1 MQSIHDMKRSETPE
15 TPVLLFDCELRDGRT
30 ERWAT
35 HAATVEG
42 DAYTARVLKHNT
54 IELRAGAE
62 EGVDAAGRMV
72 VTLDNVD
79 GYVSQLDRTVGL
91 KGAKLRVRLA
101 FVDVE
106 TGEAATEPVTVFLG
120 AANPPEELAESFAR
134 LSFAS
139 RLSLQ
144 RVALPQLRIQPR
156 CPWAFPTS
164 PAQRQE
170 AVAGGVEGK
179 YSPFHGCGYSPDV
192 ENGAG
197 TNGPEG
203 TYTSCGYTK
212 RDCAARGMYSVDAL
226 GRPTAR
232 FAGFQFLPPSVD
244 VRGHGDKDSKLSET
258 VDGRARSNDVAPL
271 VYGTNWYQPPV
282 VFARSD
288 GNLTHCEV
296 LLGVGEMAGVH
307 KVMANGVEIPLGES
321 GKDMGATGWY
331 NVISLGGRNGG
342 FNLNFTDSTGQ
353 PLGDPHGGMAVLAVA
368 APNRVA
374 NGKSIPKI
382 EVLADGMKLER
393 FGTGGE
399 PLGAAFTRNPSWVV
413 LDVLRRSGWKLAE
426 LDVASFARAASHC
439 DELIEVQDAFG
450 NARMSPKF
458 EVNLALLKRRSAADV
473 VRGIRTSAALMLTF
487 GGDGRLQL
495 RPEDTIARQQ
505 PVKPEGANSES
516 MVAGGWPAYEFGD
529 GTNGTTGILRK
540 QGGEPSLR
548 MWSKTTAE
556 SPNRWSVEFQNSFNE
571 YQQDSV
577 SLTELDD
584 VLATGQELSAT
595 VPALGLPHFDQA
607 ARVTRFHL
615 MKSIAGNR
623 YVEFETGPQALGLRP
638 GDLIGLTY
646 LKEGLERAVFRIVR
660 MMPGENFTTTCIV
673 AQRHKDEWYELLA
686 GGGQEGQDRRRQNG
700 RWGLAPRPVTGVELD
715 AEGRPAFEVEEEAA
729 DESGGAL
736 RLRVRYVRPESG
748 AAAGVSVPMVG
759 LTPEVQTTG
768 GMLPGG
774 RSWYYAVSALDGDGR
789 ESELSFVVRASVPA
803 GSTNRVSLKELSFA
817 AGTAGFRVYRGE
829 NPAALLRIAESA
841 GTAATFTDAGLAA
854 QCALPVD
861 VNFDH
866 AKFYWRMELMPE
878 TAVAAATAK
887 TLTGVGLSMT
897 PNEFQSAVVRIT
909 AGKGSGQERA
919 VLSHGA
925 DTFDLQTEWTTVP
938 DGSSE
943 FVVAEAGWRF
953 GAATRTD
960 RVEFEVPNRPGVRV
974 QISGRSADVSG
985 NEADAEISPMHR
997 HQLGGQAGGD
1007 RDVPPKPAFMLAM
1020 AGSGEVWLTGI
1031 GFETLENTSTIGSGT
1046 LVVRYADEAG
1056 ERERW
1061 ALAGELTAEE
1071 EWIGF
1076 AEAAAV
1082 AEGDLLQADREL
1094 MRVVEVSA
1102 GGLMVRV
1109 ERGVLK
1115 SKAATHPAGRLA
1127 ERLKR
1132 MVVVAPFQAGLFGSS
1147 ASGSYALP
1155 VTLKNVRIA
1164 AAEFYVTNRI
1174 GDSMTETACYTGFA
1188 DRGLR
1193 TYAGGQ
1199 FTLQVEGDLA
1209 VEASATP
1216 PLVVEENRTVAEVRA
1231 ALAEAPVGGSVMAR
1245 LRVNGHAYCDVTIAN
1260 GQRMSAP
1267 VSGVE
1272 LERLVAGSEI
1282 TLDVLSVPIGAGTRP
1297 GRNLTVMLRV

>member
-1 MQSIHDMKRSETPE
+1 MQSIHEMKRSETPE

-35 HAATVEG
+35 HETTVDG
-42 DAYTARVLKHNT
+42 GSYTARVLKHNA

-62 EGVDAAGRMV
+62 DGVDAAGRMV

-106 TGEAATEPVTVFLG
+106 TGQAATEPAAVFLG

-134 LSFAS
+134 LSFVS
-139 RLSLQ
+139 RLGLH

-156 CPWAFPTS
+156 CPWAFPTTA
-164 PAQRQE
+164 AQREE
-170 AVAGGVEGK
+170 AVHGGAEGR

-192 ENGAG
+192 ANGSGTSGAEGPYAG
-197 TNGPEG
+197 
-203 TYTSCGYTK
+203 CGYTK
-212 RDCAARGMYSVDAL
+212 TDCVARGMHSTDAQ

-232 FAGFQFLPPSVD
+232 FAGFQFLPPSVA
-244 VRGHGDKDSKLSET
+244 VRAHGDKDWAQSEA

-296 LLGVGEMAGVH
+296 LLGVGEMSDVH
-307 KVMANGVEIPLGES
+307 KVVANGVEIPLGEA

-342 FNLNFTDSTGQ
+342 FNLNFTDSAGQ

-374 NGKSIPKI
+374 NGQSIPKI
-382 EVLADGMKLER
+382 EVLADGLKLER
-393 FGTGGE
+393 YGTGGE
-399 PLGAAFTRNPSWVV
+399 VLGNAFTRNPSWVV

-426 LDVASFARAASHC
+426 LDVASFARAAAHC
-439 DELIEVQDAFG
+439 DELIEVHDAFG

-458 EVNLALLKRRSAADV
+458 EVNLALLKRKSAAEV

-487 GGDGRLQL
+487 GADGRLQL
-495 RPEDTIARQQ
+495 TAEDTIARQQ
-505 PVKPEGANSES
+505 AVKPEGSNSTEA
-516 MVAGGWPAYEFGD
+516 VAGGWPAYEFGD
-529 GTNGTTGILRK
+529 GTNGTTGILRRA
-540 QGGEPSLR
+540 GGEPSLR
-548 MWSKTTAE
+548 VWSRTTAE

-577 SLTELDD
+577 SLTDIDD

-595 VPALGLPHFDQA
+595 APALGLPHFDQA

-615 MKSIAGNR
+615 LKSIEGNR
-623 YVEFETGPQALGLRP
+623 YVEFETGPLALGLRP
-638 GDLIGLTY
+638 GDLITLTY
-646 LKEGLERAVFRIVR
+646 AKEGLERAVFRIVK
-660 MMPGENFTTTCIV
+660 MTPGENFTTTRVV
-673 AQRHKDEWYELLA
+673 AQRHIDQWYELLA
-686 GGGQEGQDRRRQNG
+686 GGSVEEQERRRQNG

-715 AEGRPAFEVEEEAA
+715 EAGRAVFGVEEELA
-729 DESGGAL
+729 DEAGSGV
-736 RLRVRYVRPESG
+736 RLTVQYVQPEVCT
-748 AAAGVSVPMVG
+748 AVGVSVPMVG
-759 LTPEVQTTG
+759 LTPRVETSG
-768 GMLPGG
+768 GTLAGG
-774 RSWYYAVSALDGDGR
+774 RSWYYAVSARDNDGR
-789 ESELSFVVRASVPA
+789 ETELSFVVRASVPA
-803 GSTNRVSLKELSFA
+803 GGTNIVKLKELSFA

-829 NPAALLRIAESA
+829 NPSALLRIADVA
-841 GTAATFTDAGLAA
+841 GTAATFMDGGLAA
-854 QCALPVD
+854 QSVLPVD
-861 VNFDH
+861 TNFDH
-866 AKFYWRMELMPE
+866 ARFYWRMELMPE

-887 TLTGVGLSMT
+887 TLTGAGLSMT
-897 PNEFQSAVVRIT
+897 ANEFRSAVVRIT
-909 AGKGSGQERA
+909 AGKGAGQERV
-919 VLSHGA
+919 VLSHA
-925 DTFDLQTEWTTVP
+925 VDTFDLQTAWTTVP
-938 DGSSE
+938 DGTSE

-960 RVEFEVPNRPGVRV
+960 RVEFEVPNRPQVRV
-974 QISGRSADVSG
+974 QISGRAADVSG
-985 NEADAEISPMHR
+985 NEADAEISPLHR
-997 HQLGGQAGGD
+997 HVLGGQVGGD

-1056 ERERW
+1056 EREQW
-1061 ALAGELTAEE
+1061 SLAGAVTAAE

-1076 AEAAAV
+1076 AEAAGLMV
-1082 AEGDLLQADREL
+1082 GDVVQADREL
-1094 MRVVEVSA
+1094 MRVVEVAA
-1102 GGLMVRV
+1102 GGLMARV

-1115 SKAATHPAGRLA
+1115 SASAAHAMGALV

-1132 MVVVAPFQAGLFGSS
+1132 MVVVAPFQVGLFGSS

-1155 VTLKNVRIA
+1155 VTLKNARIA
-1164 AAEFYVTNRI
+1164 AAEFFVTNRI
-1174 GDSMTETACYTGFA
+1174 GDSMTETACYTGFT

-1231 ALAEAPVGGSVMAR
+1231 ALAEAPVGGSVLAR
-1245 LRVNGHAYCDVTIAN
+1245 VRVDGAAYCDVTIAS
-1260 GQRMSAP
+1260 GQRMSAA
-1267 VSGVE
+1267 VSGAE
-1272 LERLVAGSEI
+1272 LGRLAAGSEI
-1282 TLDVLSVPIGAGTRP
+1282 TLDVLSVPVGAGTRP